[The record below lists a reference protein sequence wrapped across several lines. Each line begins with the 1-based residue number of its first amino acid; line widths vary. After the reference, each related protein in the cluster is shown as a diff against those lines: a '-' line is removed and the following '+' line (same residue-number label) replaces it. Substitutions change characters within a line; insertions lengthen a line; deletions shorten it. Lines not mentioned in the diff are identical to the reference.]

1 MSVPL
6 ALSAESF
13 RRAVLESDRPVLVDF
28 WAEWCPPCRA
38 IAPVV
43 ERLAADYQGRAAVA
57 KVDVDADPELARA
70 YDVRS
75 IPSLLFFRD
84 GEVVDRVIGA
94 APRGELTRKLDRLLE
109 AAP

>member
-1 MSVPL
+1 MSKPL
-6 ALSAESF
+6 ALTAESF
-13 RRAVLESDRPVLVDF
+13 RSAVLESDRPVLVDF

-38 IAPVV
+38 IAPVI
-43 ERLAADYQGRAAVA
+43 ERLAADYEGRAAVA
-57 KVDVDADPELARA
+57 KVDVDAHPELARA

-75 IPSLLFFRD
+75 IPSLLFFRG

-94 APRGELTRKLDRLLE
+94 APPAELTRKLDRILE